1 MTREK
6 IKYKYLSY
14 ASHLPLDIFKD
25 KNSNIFI
32 GNIVIDLNLTRRI
45 LKASPRCF
53 FLFVDRLHASSFAP
67 SSPPHS
73 FPTTP
78 YSLPTTPPLFR
89 VSLRLLSLFPRCP
102 RTSSPPHSPVTR
114 AQPITT
120 WAETM
125 GSGDKPGASQ
135 SNPFDRVETL
145 LELPRPPF
153 QPLKCIVTFHPEIK

>member
-1 MTREK
+1 MKTEKSYSFKKGGYFLTREK

-53 FLFVDRLHASSFAP
+53 FPFVDRLHASSFAP

-73 FPTTP
+73 FH
-78 YSLPTTPPLFR
+78 SLPVLQFLLYFASHSVCSLCFHGTLVLHPLPTP
-89 VSLRLLSLFPRCP
+89 LSLE
-102 RTSSPPHSPVTR
+102 H
-114 AQPITT
+114 
-120 WAETM
+120 
-125 GSGDKPGASQ
+125 
-135 SNPFDRVETL
+135 NP
-145 LELPRPPF
+145 
-153 QPLKCIVTFHPEIK
+153 